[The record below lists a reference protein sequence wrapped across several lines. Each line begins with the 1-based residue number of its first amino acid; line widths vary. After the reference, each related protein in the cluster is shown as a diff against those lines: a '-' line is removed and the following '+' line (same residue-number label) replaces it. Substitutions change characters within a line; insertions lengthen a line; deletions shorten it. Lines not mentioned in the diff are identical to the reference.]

1 MKIDK
6 QKLIDLL
13 GEKTGMD
20 LDAVELQ
27 LDQLIERIQ
36 EAAEKGKAL
45 EIKGFG
51 MFYFSKEGELKFDPS
66 DDLQTEVNYK
76 YAGMDPVEIKKPRE
90 SADNQVTEE
99 KKEEP
104 EAESEDTTAEDAV
117 WGYDTESEVEPEK
130 TPEQEKKL
138 EKKAEKTAAD
148 DESEKQVESSKD
160 EPSGKE
166 KAEEEEEEK
175 PFDPFSEF
183 DHGVIKSKEDI
194 SKEEKQEKKPG
205 QEKIPEKKKTG
216 LTPQS
221 FEETEEFEEPEE
233 KADDLDDIF
242 PSFVDESK
250 KKQPAAQSR
259 GTQGSKQTAGKSEK
273 KKKNPVQTLVTT
285 IVFVLV
291 IVVGVIM
298 AIDFG
303 LMDSVFGDEDPP
315 SWEVTQAEPQPQAPV
330 DTDVMQDLDQDP
342 QDEAA
347 DAADQEQPE
356 PTEIEEVEEPDAPEF
371 GLHGAAASIDG
382 RYYSII
388 LHSMRNENR
397 ARERQ
402 DELQDE
408 GYRAVINPVESE
420 EHGTMWRVGVGQF
433 ESISQAQSA
442 ASELPQNYRDNHFI
456 GLIQ

>member
-13 GEKTGMD
+13 VEKTGMD

-76 YAGMDPVEIKKPRE
+76 YAGMEPVEIKKPRE
-90 SADNQVTEE
+90 SAGKQIAEE
-99 KKEEP
+99 EKEEP
-104 EAESEDTTAEDAV
+104 ESGDTEEQEPVWGFDPESEEAPEIP
-117 WGYDTESEVEPEK
+117 ESQEPEK
-130 TPEQEKKL
+130 KS
-138 EKKAEKTAAD
+138 EKTAAE
-148 DESEKQVESSKD
+148 DESEKQLDSKDDESS
-160 EPSGKE
+160 GK
-166 KAEEEEEEK
+166 EEEEK
-175 PFDPFSEF
+175 PFDPFADF
-183 DHGVIKSKEDI
+183 DHGIIKSKEDI
-194 SKEEKQEKKPG
+194 SKEEEQEKTSEQDKKP
-205 QEKIPEKKKTG
+205 EEKKTG
-216 LTPQS
+216 LTPRS
-221 FEETEEFEEPEE
+221 FVGEDEFEEPEE

-242 PSFVDESK
+242 PSFEDESK
-250 KKQPAAQSR
+250 KNQPAAQSR
-259 GTQGSKQTAGKSEK
+259 GALESKQTAGKNEK
-273 KKKNPVQTLVTT
+273 RKKNPVQTLITT
-285 IVFVLV
+285 IVFVMV
-291 IVVGVIM
+291 SVVGVIV

-303 LMDSVFGDEDPP
+303 LMDSLFGDSDPP
-315 SWEVTQAEPQPQAPV
+315 PREITLAEPQPQVPV
-330 DTDVMQDLDQDP
+330 DSDAMENLDQEP

-347 DAADQEQPE
+347 DAADQEQPG
-356 PTEIEEVEEPDAPEF
+356 PTEIEEVEEPDTPEF
-371 GLHGAAASIDG
+371 GLHGSAMSIDG

-397 ARERQ
+397 AREMR

-408 GYRAVINPVESE
+408 GYRAVMNPVESE
-420 EHGTMWRVGVGQF
+420 EHGTMWRIGVGQF
-433 ESISQAQSA
+433 ETISQAQSA